1 MRYEK
6 EPDSILVCWYKKAI
20 WYRKTPVLYLAGLI
34 IILLL
39 EQLFPSDVRIYLN
52 LLNFLY
58 VVLVFI
64 PGMAI
69 IVRPA
74 MYGRNGRRAFIKLV
88 GYLLLVFG
96 IIAFNSFVV
105 SGLIKRGGA

>member
-6 EPDSILVCWYKKAI
+6 EPDSILVRWYKKAI

-58 VVLVFI
+58 VVLVLSEFVQHRL
-64 PGMAI
+64 PH
-69 IVRPA
+69 
-74 MYGRNGRRAFIKLV
+74 
-88 GYLLLVFG
+88 GYQ
-96 IIAFNSFVV
+96 AQ
-105 SGLIKRGGA
+105 

>member
-1 MRYEK
+1 MLYG
-6 EPDSILVCWYKKAI
+6 
-20 WYRKTPVLYLAGLI
+20 VLI
-34 IILLL
+34 VV
-39 EQLFPSDVRIYLN
+39 PS
-52 LLNFLY
+52 
-58 VVLVFI
+58 
-64 PGMAI
+64 MAI
-69 IVRPA
+69 IIRPV